1 MSILDYLSSTISPSD
16 FLQNIWLVL
25 ISAPSARPT
34 ALTYL
39 ARRLP
44 KLGPDDDITQIVGS
58 DIGLMIRAFASCLED
73 SVVLVQRG
81 ILDLLV
87 TSLRLDSAASPS
99 LTAHDDRLLLM
110 RAASGVVLRRD
121 LSLSRRL
128 YIWLT
133 GSGET
138 SESQIAF
145 LREHALELLR
155 TSLAAGLDAD
165 ESQALRSLK
174 VFTSLLDKW
183 EIGLPLSEVLVLDTL
198 RAFQRRGLADKSTV
212 CSGAL
217 SPDSPDALTLAPSV
231 SVADFARCTHG
242 GRRARS
248 FCHLATALSCGQERH
263 RESDVRGERVLQWQG
278 PLVTGLTKTLPSPV
292 AR

>member
-16 FLQNIWLVL
+16 LFQNIWLVL
-25 ISAPSARPT
+25 ISSPSARPT

-44 KLGPDDDITQIVGS
+44 KLGPDDDITHIVGA

-87 TSLRLDSAASPS
+87 TSLRLDGAASPT
-99 LTAHDDRLLLM
+99 LAAHDDRLLLM

-128 YIWLT
+128 YIWLA
-133 GSGET
+133 GSGE
-138 SESQIAF
+138 SSDNQVAF
-145 LREHALELLR
+145 LREHGLELLR
-155 TSLAAGLDAD
+155 VSLAAGLDAD
-165 ESQALRSLK
+165 EGEALQSLK
-174 VFTSLLDKW
+174 IFTSLLDKW

-198 RAFQRRGLADKSTV
+198 RVFQRRGFAN
-212 CSGAL
+212 
-217 SPDSPDALTLAPSV
+217 ALTASH
-231 SVADFARCTHG
+231 C
-242 GRRARS
+242 
-248 FCHLATALSCGQERH
+248 
-263 RESDVRGERVLQWQG
+263 
-278 PLVTGLTKTLPSPV
+278 
-292 AR
+292 